1 MSQLQNKN
9 IAILTETGF
18 EEVELTVPRKKLE
31 EEGAIITII
40 SPENKSIKS
49 WDQDHWGFD
58 LEVDK
63 LVEEVKQ
70 EDFDGLLLPGGVINP
85 DKLRRSEK
93 AIDFIKTFF
102 EKGKPVASI
111 CHGPQS
117 LIEADVLQGRIMTSF
132 PSIKTDLKNAGARWV
147 DKEVVVDQGLVTS
160 RNPDDLEAFCSK
172 MVEEFRE
179 GIHQGQKTA

>member
-1 MSQLQNKN
+1 MTKLKNKK

-18 EEVELTVPRKKLE
+18 EEVELTVPRERLE
-31 EEGAIITII
+31 KEAASFDIIT
-40 SPENKSIKS
+40 PENKKLKS
-49 WDQDHWGFD
+49 WDQDNWGFE
-58 LEVDK
+58 LSADK
-63 LVEEVKQ
+63 LVDEVSAD
-70 EDFDGLLLPGGVINP
+70 EYDGLLLPGGVINP

-93 AIDFIKTFF
+93 AVEFIKAFF
-102 EKGKPVASI
+102 EQGKPVASI

-117 LIEADVLQGRIMTSF
+117 LIEADVLQGREMTSF

-160 RNPDDLEAFCSK
+160 RNPNDLDAFCDK

-179 GIHQGQKTA
+179 GVHAGQRTA